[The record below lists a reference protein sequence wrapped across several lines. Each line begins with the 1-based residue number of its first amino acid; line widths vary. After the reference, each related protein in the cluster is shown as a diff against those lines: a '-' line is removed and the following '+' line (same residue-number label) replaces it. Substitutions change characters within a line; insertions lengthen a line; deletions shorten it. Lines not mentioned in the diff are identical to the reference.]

1 MCGGPEPVHRPRGG
15 ALVALNPPR
24 GTSSPA
30 AMTGNLTFHTPGQPD
45 SMEATHARL
54 AFDDQIQ
61 ASLSS
66 NLHVIIQCVDARA
79 PPKRRRPS
87 PTASSLANIAG
98 ADSTGG
104 DLTKRASDCGLFRR
118 LRLSAR
124 DTAAGGAF
132 WEWPLSQSLSL
143 QVGSDGIIGR
153 RVSVYA
159 DEGRETDGAVLAE
172 GIVGFNSWAAERASL

>member
-1 MCGGPEPVHRPRGG
+1 
-15 ALVALNPPR
+15 
-24 GTSSPA
+24 
-30 AMTGNLTFHTPGQPD
+30 MTGDLTFHTPGQPD

-54 AFDDQIQ
+54 AFDDQIE

-66 NLHVIIQCVDARA
+66 DLNVIIH
-79 PPKRRRPS
+79 
-87 PTASSLANIAG
+87 
-98 ADSTGG
+98 TGG
-104 DLTKRASDCGLFRR
+104 DLTKNASDCGLFRQ

-132 WEWPLSQSLSL
+132 WEWPLPQSLSL

-159 DEGRETDGAVLAE
+159 DEGRESDGAVLAE